1 MIRRIVGIAGVAEL
15 RGLSDEVVRAACE
28 ARALAFG
35 QVLLK
40 QVRRGER
47 AWGLREKGRLAL
59 LHIGE
64 ILILSVRY

>member
-15 RGLSDEVVRAACE
+15 RGLSDKVVRAACE

-40 QVRRGER
+40 QVRRGG
-47 AWGLREKGRLAL
+47 GLKRKGSACA
-59 LHIGE
+59 GMGGVGQDE
-64 ILILSVRY
+64 G